1 MRRSEIIRGE
11 VRKDASGRV
20 YGEDEYRVAVLLK
33 NVTTAYPR
41 SKDPALKNVS
51 ISIKKGSLSLVTGP
65 NGAGKTTLLELILGF
80 LRPLSGT
87 VRVLGLEMPKHAR
100 KVRLMSSYLMQD
112 FMKPPTETYTVKQVV
127 SMGLAAF
134 KGPVRPL
141 SEREKELI
149 KRAIKMVGLEGL
161 EEKPIG
167 ILSGGQQQRAF
178 LARVIVRQPKLILLD
193 EPFSSLDREG
203 RMEISMLIND
213 IRKHLNSTVIVVS
226 HDISPIIDYVDKV
239 IEMKDG
245 CVVSENDLH
254 DSSIY

>member
-1 MRRSEIIRGE
+1 MPRSETIRRETGE
-11 VRKDASGRV
+11 IPGRTISGEN
-20 YGEDEYRVAVLLK
+20 EDKVAVLLR

-41 SKDPALKNVS
+41 SKDSALKNIS
-51 ISIKKGSLSLVTGP
+51 ISIEYGSLTLVTGP

-80 LRPLSGT
+80 LRPIKGI
-87 VRVLGLEMPKHAR
+87 VRVLGFDMPKYAR

-112 FMKPPTETYTVKQVV
+112 FMKPPNETYTVKQVV

-141 SEREKELI
+141 SKREKE
-149 KRAIKMVGLEGL
+149 RVEWAIETVGLEGL

-167 ILSGGQQQRAF
+167 TLSGGQQQRAF
-178 LARVIVRQPKLILLD
+178 LARVIVRRPKLILLD

-203 RMEISMLIND
+203 RLETSKLIND

-226 HDISPIIDYVDKV
+226 HDISPIINYVDKI
-239 IEMKDG
+239 IEMENG
-245 CVVSENDLH
+245 HVVRCK
-254 DSSIY
+254 